1 MRILFVCT
9 GNTCRSSMAA
19 ALAET
24 LRGELPPGV
33 DIEIFSAG
41 TAAMRGMPASAH
53 AVAVLAESGI
63 DLSHHRATPL
73 SRELVQQADLVLTM
87 TRHHRQQV
95 LALCPEA
102 TGRVFTLAEYA
113 AGQDVDVPDPFGG
126 DREIYRQTAR
136 HLQELVRAALQRAA
150 GRDRDTAR

>member
-19 ALAET
+19 ALAEA
-24 LRGELPPGV
+24 LRDELPSGAE
-33 DIEIFSAG
+33 IEILSAG
-41 TAAMRGMPASAH
+41 TAALRGMPASAH

-73 SRELVQQADLVLTM
+73 SRELVQQVDLVLTM
-87 TRHHRQQV
+87 TRQHRQQV

-102 TGRVFTLAEYA
+102 AGRVYTLAQYA
-113 AGQDVDVPDPFGG
+113 AGRDADVPDPFGG
-126 DREIYRQTAR
+126 DRELYRQTAR
-136 HLQELVRAALQRAA
+136 QLAELVRAALQRAA